1 MASIYDLFQIDPEE
15 AEAIGYADR
24 LSPAEGLMADR
35 RLFQQRAVRGIED
48 LGRTALGLP
57 QFPRTDRVSAAAEL
71 RALAAKVRPGTPE
84 FFEAAIAI
92 LQKYNMPAEA
102 ADMEKQRLALE
113 TGKGELDPLLK
124 MKRARDLLAKSPDA
138 SSPAGQ
144 AALAAID
151 RKIAAY
157 GKPPEKP
164 EKAAVTHEFT
174 KLLNDYKAALDAGE
188 TDRAEFLKRRIDA
201 ELKKQETS
209 GADVSLLRLELEK
222 QRFEYTKDKDTAK
235 EQRLIDQD
243 MTALQGAIRVLDV
256 EIQSGERLAVHPGVG
271 AITGDW
277 AGALPLAAVAV
288 ASKGAAALF
297 RPIEG
302 QIFIRALQDLKAT
315 SKTGASGLGQ
325 LTEVEG
331 GKIQAA
337 RAALDRQ
344 QPTAQF
350 LRTLAAYTASLKSA
364 RKVAEAIL
372 TKHGAAIP
380 TPEPAVIDFPAKSDP
395 RSVTPPAAGPQPRK
409 FRTVK

>member
-1 MASIYDLFQIDPEE
+1 MTSIYDLFQIDPEE

-57 QFPRTDRVSAAAEL
+57 QSPRTDRVSAAAEL

-102 ADMEKQRLALE
+102 ADMEKQRLTLE

-157 GKPPEKP
+157 GIPPAKERQD
-164 EKAAVTHEFT
+164 HEFI
-174 KLLNDYKAALDAGE
+174 KLLNAYETALAAGQN
-188 TDRAEFLKRRIDA
+188 DRAATIKRALAAWLKA
-201 ELKKQETS
+201 KETS
-209 GADVSLLRLELEK
+209 GANISALRLEFDRLKFKHTEEK
-222 QRFEYTKDKDTAK
+222 DQAK
-235 EQRLIDQD
+235 ADAAEKAIGN
-243 MTALQGAIRVLDV
+243 ALQGSVRALDE
-256 EIQSGERLAVHPGVG
+256 EINAATRLLAHPGLPG
-271 AITGDW
+271 ILGPRI
-277 AGALPLAAVAV
+277 GALPDAAVA
-288 ASKGAAALF
+288 AISEDRGGAMSLYLT
-297 RPIEG
+297 IQG
-302 QIFIRALQDLKAT
+302 QTFIRALQDLKAT

-325 LTEVEG
+325 LTEIEG
-331 GKIQAA
+331 NKIQQAKAAINRQQGTDQFKRTITAYLAQLENGRAVAAKELTGAGAGVPAAPKVVVDVPVKVNPRAAVPAA
-337 RAALDRQ
+337 R
-344 QPTAQF
+344 TF
-350 LRTLAAYTASLKSA
+350 KS
-364 RKVAEAIL
+364 
-372 TKHGAAIP
+372 
-380 TPEPAVIDFPAKSDP
+380 
-395 RSVTPPAAGPQPRK
+395 
-409 FRTVK
+409 TVVK